1 MWAIAS
7 AMSCASSRFISAK
20 RLAKPSR
27 EVAADPDDITKT
39 CASERLGGDLDSL
52 LGSARANFGLGDNAT
67 ACFAAMKAV
76 EVEVRSVAGLPN
88 EMGRGGAHAQGILP
102 EGRTSD
108 RRRRRGRGA
117 TGDCGPV
124 SPAR

>member
-1 MWAIAS
+1 
-7 AMSCASSRFISAK
+7 MSCASSRFISAK

-88 EMGRGGAHAQGILP
+88 QMGQGGAQAQDI
-102 EGRTSD
+102 SA
-108 RRRRRGRGA
+108 RRM
-117 TGDCGPV
+117 DL
-124 SPAR
+124 